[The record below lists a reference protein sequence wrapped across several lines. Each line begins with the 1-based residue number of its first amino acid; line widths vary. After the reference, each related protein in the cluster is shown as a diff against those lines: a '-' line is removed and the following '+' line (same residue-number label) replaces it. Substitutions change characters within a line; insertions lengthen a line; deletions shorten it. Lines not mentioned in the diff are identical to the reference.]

1 MLCVSN
7 RDAAMFATQRR
18 GLSLEASWDW
28 DLGQRQVWVSR
39 TCSRKASY
47 LSFNY
52 TILHKPGVDS
62 ENAMKKMAQPQDH
75 QPIST
80 YIKLYQPP
88 ILSHVFHMFPP
99 MEFVHPPSGPSVA
112 APWPGPSP
120 PVAGLK
126 RFGEI
131 RQNGLI
137 PTYIMYIPIYR
148 YRYRYRQYIKLYMC
162 IICTYIYTC
171 TDPETGFWDM

>member
-80 YIKLYQPP
+80 YINLYQAISTSNPLACFPYVSPYGICPPP
-88 ILSHVFHMFPP
+88 IRAFCRSSLARAFTSCSRPQKVWGNPP
-99 MEFVHPPSGPSVA
+99 KWV
-112 APWPGPSP
+112 
-120 PVAGLK
+120 
-126 RFGEI
+126 
-131 RQNGLI
+131 N
-137 PTYIMYIPIYR
+137 
-148 YRYRYRQYIKLYMC
+148 
-162 IICTYIYTC
+162 TYIYNVYTYI
-171 TDPETGFWDM
+171 

>member
-1 MLCVSN
+1 
-7 RDAAMFATQRR
+7 
-18 GLSLEASWDW
+18 
-28 DLGQRQVWVSR
+28 
-39 TCSRKASY
+39 
-47 LSFNY
+47 
-52 TILHKPGVDS
+52 
-62 ENAMKKMAQPQDH
+62 MAQPQDY

-131 RQNGLI
+131 GQNGLI
-137 PTYIMYIPIYR
+137 PIYIYTVYTYIYVYIYIMYIPIN
-148 YRYRYRQYIKLYMC
+148 I
-162 IICTYIYTC
+162 YIYI
-171 TDPETGFWDM
+171 